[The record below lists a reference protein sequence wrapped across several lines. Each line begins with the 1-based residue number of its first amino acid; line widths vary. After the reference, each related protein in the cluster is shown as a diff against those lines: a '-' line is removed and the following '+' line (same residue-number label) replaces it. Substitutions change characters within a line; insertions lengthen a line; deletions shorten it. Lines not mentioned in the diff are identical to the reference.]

1 MRYSQSGFVI
11 VIIIHRKNDNV
22 NSKNRKKT
30 YYPNRHKSVRFMF
43 CSSTNG
49 SIIDYPGKN
58 PNFNETLFSKF
69 KIFRYN
75 ALSMASSVS
84 SSGSLTY
91 HGFLAWLIKHMSYEN
106 DDKTDYLFDCY
117 RRQYPSPAKE
127 SQNNCGTSGEHR
139 NDLKKKHMQ
148 YALVY
153 SQQSFSVMSIPLFKI
168 ILLPSF

>member
-11 VIIIHRKNDNV
+11 VTIIHRKNDNV

-84 SSGSLTY
+84 SSEDCRVIIPSCSDFKKFSNSIYL
-91 HGFLAWLIKHMSYEN
+91 HGVFFF
-106 DDKTDYLFDCY
+106 YLFDICF
-117 RRQYPSPAKE
+117 
-127 SQNNCGTSGEHR
+127 
-139 NDLKKKHMQ
+139 LKKWFLKEN
-148 YALVY
+148 
-153 SQQSFSVMSIPLFKI
+153 SIYLHGVLHITLF
-168 ILLPSF
+168 